1 MKKILVVLMLVVFA
15 LSLMA
20 QTAAP
25 AAPKTDAKTCACC
38 ADKAKCEACCKNGCK
53 DCKEC
58 KDGAQCCCKG
68 KDGQMAGMACMRD
81 KNGKM
86 DMSKDGTMSC
96 CKGMKDAKM
105 AKNGCCSGKCDRMN
119 HEKKAGM

>member
-15 LSLMA
+15 LSMMA

-25 AAPKTDAKTCACC
+25 AAHKDDAKECACY
-38 ADKAKCEACCKNGCK
+38 ADKTKCEACCKNGCK

-58 KDGAQCCCKG
+58 KEGAECCCKD
-68 KDGQMAGMACMRD
+68 KDGQMAGMSCMRD
-81 KNGKM
+81 KDGK
-86 DMSKDGTMSC
+86 MSC
-96 CKGMKDAKM
+96 CKGMKDGKM
-105 AKNGCCSGKCDRMN
+105 AKNGCCGGKCDRMS